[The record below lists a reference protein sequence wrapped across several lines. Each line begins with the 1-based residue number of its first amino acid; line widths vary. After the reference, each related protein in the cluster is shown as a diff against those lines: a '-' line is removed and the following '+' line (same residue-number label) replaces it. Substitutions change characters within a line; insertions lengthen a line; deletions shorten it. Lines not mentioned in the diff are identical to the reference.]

1 VTVAAG
7 HEPRVR
13 PASGAD
19 LDDLARLAARAHDAL
34 TGERGGDAYRSR
46 EARAEPW
53 SDSLASDVA
62 DAGAL
67 VLLGSLGDVA
77 VGYAVAGVEPCRGL
91 DLALVRDLYVEPEAR
106 GVGLGRDLM
115 DQVVAWATERGCG
128 GIDASVLPGDRGT
141 KNFFEGF
148 GLVARLI
155 TVHRDLDGDA

>member
-13 PASGAD
+13 AATASD
-19 LDDLARLAARAHDAL
+19 LGELARLADRAHAAL
-34 TGERGGDAYRSR
+34 DGERGGDAYRSR
-46 EARAEPW
+46 EARTEPW
-53 SDSLASDVA
+53 RSSLRDDLA
-62 DAGAL
+62 DAATL
-67 VLLGSLGDVA
+67 VLLGSLGEVA
-77 VGYAVAGVEPCRGL
+77 VGYAVASVEPRRGS
-91 DLALVRDLYVEPEAR
+91 DLAVVRDLYVEPEAR

-115 DQVVAWATERGCG
+115 DQVVGWATERACG
-128 GIDASVLPGDRGT
+128 GIDASVLPGDRAT